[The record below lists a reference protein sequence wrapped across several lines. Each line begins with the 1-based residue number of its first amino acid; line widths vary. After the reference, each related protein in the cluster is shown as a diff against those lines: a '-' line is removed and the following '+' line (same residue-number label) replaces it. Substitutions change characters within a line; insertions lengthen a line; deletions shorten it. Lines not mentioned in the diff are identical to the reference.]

1 MLKGDLA
8 FQQSHYEA
16 ALAAYSKAYRLN
28 PNNPEV
34 RRKIVVTLTLLGRA
48 EEAQRYK

>member
-8 FQQSHYEA
+8 FQQGHYED
-16 ALAAYSKAYRLN
+16 ALAAYSKAYQLN
-28 PNNPEV
+28 PDNRDV

-48 EEAQRYK
+48 AEAQRYK